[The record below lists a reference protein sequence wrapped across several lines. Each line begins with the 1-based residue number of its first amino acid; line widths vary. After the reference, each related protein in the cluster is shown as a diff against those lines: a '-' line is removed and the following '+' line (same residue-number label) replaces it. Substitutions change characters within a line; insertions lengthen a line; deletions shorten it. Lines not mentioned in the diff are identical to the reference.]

1 MTVIRQR
8 EIDHGSSSGH
18 PIRRF
23 LRRSRAWVEQHPRMR
38 WVYRTLVGVL
48 GSTVAVI
55 GLLLV
60 PLPGPGWL
68 IVFLGIAILGTEFPT
83 AHRAAMLLKRILTTV
98 WAWWRSR
105 RERASGGTSTVSAG
119 S

>member
-1 MTVIRQR
+1 MTVSLQR
-8 EIDHGSSSGH
+8 DLDSAHGSAH

-23 LRRSRAWVEQHPRMR
+23 LRRSRAWVDQYPRLR
-38 WVYRTLVGVL
+38 WIYRTLVGVL

-55 GLLLV
+55 GLMLV

-68 IVFLGIAILGTEFPT
+68 VVFLGIAILGTEFPT
-83 AHRAAMLLKRILTTV
+83 AHRLAVLLKRILTTV

-105 RERASGGTSTVSAG
+105 RARASSGRSTASAG

>member
-1 MTVIRQR
+1 MTVTLQR
-8 EIDHGSSSGH
+8 DIASGRSSGH

-23 LRRSRAWVEQHPRMR
+23 LRRSRAWVDRYPRLR
-38 WVYRTLVGVL
+38 WVYRVLVGVL

-55 GLLLV
+55 GLILV

-68 IVFLGIAILGTEFPT
+68 VVFLGIAILGTEFPA
-83 AHRAAMLLKRILTTV
+83 AHRLAVVLKRILTTV

-105 RERASGGTSTVSAG
+105 RARASAGTSTASAG

>member
-1 MTVIRQR
+1 MTVILQR
-8 EIDHGSSSGH
+8 EIGEGRSSAH

-23 LRRSRAWVEQHPRMR
+23 LRRSRAWVDQHPRLR
-38 WVYRTLVGVL
+38 WLYRTVVGVL

-55 GLLLV
+55 GLILV

-68 IVFLGIAILGTEFPT
+68 VVFLGIAILGTEFPT
-83 AHRAAMLLKRILTTV
+83 AHRIAVALKRILTTV

-105 RERASGGTSTVSAG
+105 RARASAGGSTASAG

>member
-1 MTVIRQR
+1 MTVNLQR
-8 EIDHGSSSGH
+8 DIDSGRSNAH

-23 LRRSRAWVEQHPRMR
+23 LHRSRAWVDRYPRLR
-38 WVYRTLVGVL
+38 WLYRTLVGVL

-83 AHRAAMLLKRILTTV
+83 AHRLAALLKRILTTV

-105 RERASGGTSTVSAG
+105 RARTSTGTSTV
-119 S
+119 